1 MPNIKCPNCGSEAIE
16 LKGKR
21 LFCAD
26 CNVVYLLQEDG
37 SAKPVDTDPLGKVTE
52 KILAEVDK
60 KIDEKIGGIQTEQ
73 IESDETDGF
82 IG

>member
-1 MPNIKCPNCGSEAIE
+1 
-16 LKGKR
+16 
-21 LFCAD
+21 
-26 CNVVYLLQEDG
+26 
-37 SAKPVDTDPLGKVTE
+37 
-52 KILAEVDK
+52 LAEVDK